1 MASFLPG
8 SHRLSCS
15 WLKFGSQ
22 DTFSQFPRLVSLDV
36 FCGVAGNGVEGG
48 DPNGA
53 PPGTSPP
60 VPGRCCCSR
69 PQAATVRGL
78 YIRTPRRGFFLSQS
92 EDSYPL
98 SSPVSV
104 VTCHLRA
111 WPPVAPG
118 LGQSRGQSRGSRI
131 GVDQGESVAGGVRTA
146 GAQRAAAGR
155 SRGGRSL
162 GQWPGKGRRDGGE
175 SPAAPL
181 PAEPRTATAPAQR
194 EGGLCLPSTPGRA
207 SGPSPLTPADTDVR
221 GVTRM
226 SMELSGV
233 RIGM

>member
-36 FCGVAGNGVEGG
+36 FCGVAGNSVEGG

-78 YIRTPRRGFFLSQS
+78 YIRTPQRGFFLSQS

-118 LGQSRGQSRGSRI
+118 LGQSKGQSRGSRI
-131 GVDQGESVAGGVRTA
+131 RVDQGESVAGGVRTV

-162 GQWPGKGRRDGGE
+162 GQWPGKGRRDGGRARPPHCRR
-175 SPAAPL
+175 SRGRRRLPL
-181 PAEPRTATAPAQR
+181 
-194 EGGLCLPSTPGRA
+194 S
-207 SGPSPLTPADTDVR
+207 VR
-221 GVTRM
+221 GG
-226 SMELSGV
+226 SACPAPQGEPPDPPL
-233 RIGM
+233 